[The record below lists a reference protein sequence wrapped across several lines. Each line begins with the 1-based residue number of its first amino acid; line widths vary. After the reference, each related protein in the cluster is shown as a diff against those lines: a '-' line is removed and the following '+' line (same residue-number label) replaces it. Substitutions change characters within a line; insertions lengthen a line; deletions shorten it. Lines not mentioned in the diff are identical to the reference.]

1 MLSPSAIQRAIDL
14 VGMAMPML
22 PLSCGE
28 TGGGGRRAAR
38 ARPSMAALS
47 AARRGWPRPRARGAQ
62 ARVVVRGLLS
72 GCMIDVSWRS
82 WMGACG
88 TSPGPVPVALP
99 GAHHG
104 YRQFLAKLLRPT
116 DRPTRSPAVRQ
127 AGSPGPTGAL
137 GPGLAGPARVDLEF
151 LGRAHG
157 GIVGGQEQ
165 HHAGDVMRLQPIGQA
180 LVAPD
185 LL

>member
-99 GAHHG
+99 GAHLG
-104 YRQFLAKLLRPT
+104 YRQFLAKLLRPH
-116 DRPTRSPAVRQ
+116 DRPVVRVRRARGPVLFGGPDWPVL
-127 AGSPGPTGAL
+127 AGRLPPGP
-137 GPGLAGPARVDLEF
+137 
-151 LGRAHG
+151 
-157 GIVGGQEQ
+157 
-165 HHAGDVMRLQPIGQA
+165 RLRT
-180 LVAPD
+180 
-185 LL
+185 

>member
-22 PLSCGE
+22 ALSCAQ
-28 TGGGGRRAAR
+28 TGGAGARGGRARTSVAAV
-38 ARPSMAALS
+38 S
-47 AARRGWPRPRARGAQ
+47 AARPGWPRPRAGGAQ
-62 ARVVVRGLLS
+62 ARVVARGLLS

-104 YRQFLAKLLRPT
+104 Y
-116 DRPTRSPAVRQ
+116 
-127 AGSPGPTGAL
+127 
-137 GPGLAGPARVDLEF
+137 
-151 LGRAHG
+151 
-157 GIVGGQEQ
+157 
-165 HHAGDVMRLQPIGQA
+165 
-180 LVAPD
+180 
-185 LL
+185 